1 MDNIDKVLKA
11 INESIGIKA
20 DLYKVKDLIY
30 KDRLIGIDNEK
41 VEQYLN
47 MPISK
52 FLSLLKIK
60 RLYENKI
67 VDNDTKEEL
76 IELLDGYYRINDKIA
91 EITYT
96 NYISDMNE
104 YSDVVSNYYDIK
116 DSYYSQLKR
125 YNIMFNTTDND
136 LSDMLIQNMD
146 KKIKRDKRK
155 IRKK

>member
-116 DSYYSQLKR
+116 DSYYSQLKK

>member
-20 DLYKVKDLIY
+20 DLYKIKDLIY

-116 DSYYSQLKR
+116 DSYYSQLKK

>member
-20 DLYKVKDLIY
+20 DLYKIKDLIY

>member
-20 DLYKVKDLIY
+20 DLYKIKDLIY

-136 LSDMLIQNMD
+136 LSDMLIRNMD